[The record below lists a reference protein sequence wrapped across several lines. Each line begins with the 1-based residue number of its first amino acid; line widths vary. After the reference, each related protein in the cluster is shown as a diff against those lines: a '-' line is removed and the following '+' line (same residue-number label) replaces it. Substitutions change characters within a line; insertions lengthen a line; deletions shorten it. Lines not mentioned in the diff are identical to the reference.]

1 MRIRNAAPFTAL
13 MMVIALAGPVL
24 AQAPNIDY
32 LGDTSRTRSG
42 RLKIF
47 GSGFG
52 ASAAGSAVHIAGISA
67 WTATWTDGKI
77 VAYVPEGALLG
88 TVEVQVSTASGQ
100 SNSVNLDVTPR
111 QPLGR
116 VRWRFEA
123 DSLDLWWRPA
133 LGPDGTIFVHGSQ
146 GYVYA
151 LTPDGGLK
159 WLAKLDWYP
168 YTPPAAGPD
177 GASYYASIQTVFALN
192 PDGTE
197 RWRHTDTGAQGVTV
211 GPEIGPGGDVFV
223 ANDFGLGAF
232 ALSPSGT
239 PRWNNPGNPV
249 MWQYGGTG
257 AEMVFGGTQP
267 GGSIDSFYVAM
278 DRQLEGRL
286 YGFSL
291 SGQQRFA
298 VPVGSQ
304 DSPFRQQQIQ
314 PAVGP
319 DGTVYVTHMKDFG
332 GGWSLEAFRPQD
344 GQSLW
349 YHTVG
354 TDLSPP
360 EVGPD
365 GIVYL
370 ATHSKVS
377 AFDPATQQVLWNH
390 SDGTIADQP
399 TVSPLN
405 DMLVMSGVQT
415 FGMPGYVKAIDHA
428 GQLLWKVRL
437 PGRPYPLPRLV
448 GVHRPRFTPD
458 GSVAY
463 LSTTFLAPPPG
474 DPHSFL
480 YAFATG
486 ELQE

>member
-1 MRIRNAAPFTAL
+1 MLVVALAAPA
-13 MMVIALAGPVL
+13 L
-24 AQAPNIDY
+24 AQAPNIDH
-32 LGDTSRTRSG
+32 LGSTSRTRSG

-52 ASAAGSAVHIAGISA
+52 ASAAGSTVQIAGIRA

-77 VAYVPEGALLG
+77 VAYVPEGAPLG
-88 TVEVQVSTASGQ
+88 TVPVQVSTASEQ
-100 SNSVNLDVTPR
+100 SNTATLDVTSR
-111 QPLGR
+111 QPQGR

-123 DSLDLWWRPA
+123 DSANLWWRPA
-133 LGPDGTIFVHGSQ
+133 IGPDGTIFVHGSQ

-159 WLAKLDWYP
+159 WLAQVQAYP
-168 YTPPAAGPD
+168 YGPPAAGAD
-177 GASYYASIQTVFALN
+177 GSSYYASIQTVFALN

-197 RWRHTDTGAQGVTV
+197 RWTYTDAGTQAVTV
-211 GPEIGPGGDVFV
+211 GPGVGPGGNVFV
-223 ANDFGLGAF
+223 ANDFGLGAL
-232 ALSPSGT
+232 ALASSGT
-239 PRWNNPGNPV
+239 PLWNNPGNPT

-257 AEMVFGGTQP
+257 AEMVFGSTRPMGR
-267 GGSIDSFYVAM
+267 IDSFYVAM

-286 YGFSL
+286 YGFTL

-319 DGTVYVTHMKDFG
+319 DGTVYVTHMKGFG
-332 GGWSLEAFRPQD
+332 AGWSLEAFRPQD

-349 YHTVG
+349 YHAVG
-354 TDLSPP
+354 ADLSPP

-370 ATHSKVS
+370 ATQSGVS
-377 AFDPATQQVLWNH
+377 AFDPAAQQVLWNH
-390 SDGTIADQP
+390 SDGTIADHP

-405 DMLVMSGVQT
+405 DMLVMSGVET

-428 GQLLWKVRL
+428 GQLLWKVPL
-437 PGRPYPLPRLV
+437 PGKPYPAPRLV

-458 GSVAY
+458 GKVAY
-463 LSTTFLAPPPG
+463 ISTTFLAPPPG
-474 DPHSFL
+474 DPYSFL
-480 YAFATG
+480 YAITTT
-486 ELQE
+486 EVP